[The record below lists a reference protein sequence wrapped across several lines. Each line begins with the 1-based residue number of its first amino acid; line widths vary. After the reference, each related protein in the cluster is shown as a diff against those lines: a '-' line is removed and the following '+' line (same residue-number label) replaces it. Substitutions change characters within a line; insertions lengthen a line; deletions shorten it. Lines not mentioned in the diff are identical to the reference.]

1 MAQMPGDCR
10 PEIIM
15 KERMRNILASTVQS
29 EPNQRMETEAG
40 ISVFNG
46 KPEYGTVMI

>member
-1 MAQMPGDCR
+1 MAQVPGDCR

-29 EPNQRMETEAG
+29 EPNKRMETDRG
-40 ISVFNG
+40 RDLGVQW
-46 KPEYGTVMI
+46 KT